1 MGMTHGN
8 LTLADLGEDE
18 VVRRLCALLPAQR
31 DVRLGAGDDCAL
43 VRPARGLQVLKTDV
57 VIEGVHFTPQLRG
70 EWVGRKAMGRVVSD
84 FAAMAAKPRHA
95 LVTLLAPPQTP
106 WLRVRSVYRGLLEMA
121 QRFGIAVVGGETSRS
136 AALTLSV
143 CLSGEVAAGR
153 WVGRH
158 GAKAGD
164 TLWVSGVLGGSLRR
178 WHWSFEPR
186 LHEAQQ
192 LARQLPLRAMMD
204 LSDGLRCDLPR
215 LAARCGLGFEIDLSR
230 LPRRRGC
237 SVEQALSDGEDYE
250 LLFALDGRV
259 GDSRVEACA
268 QRLGLRL
275 TRIGRLL
282 PSGQVA
288 PDWSVGGWEPFRK
301 P

>member
-1 MGMTHGN
+1 MKGN
-8 LTLADLGEDE
+8 PCTLADLGEDE
-18 VVRRLCALLPAQR
+18 LLRRLLKLLPPRR
-31 DVRLGAGDDCAL
+31 DVLLGPGDDCAL
-43 VRPARGLQVLKTDV
+43 VKPARSLQVLKTDV
-57 VIEGVHFTPQLRG
+57 VIEGLHFTPELSG
-70 EWVGRKAMGRVVSD
+70 LHVGRKAMARVISD
-84 FAAMAAKPRHA
+84 FAAMAATPRHA
-95 LVTLLAPPQTP
+95 LVTVLAPPQTP
-106 WLRVRSVYRGLLEMA
+106 WLRVRALYQGLLAMA
-121 QRFGIAVVGGETSRS
+121 KRFDIAVVGGETSRS

-186 LHEAQQ
+186 LHEARQ
-192 LARQLPLRAMMD
+192 LARELPLRAMMD

-215 LAARCGLGFEIDLSR
+215 LAARCGLGFEIEGKR

-237 SVEQALSDGEDYE
+237 TVQQALEDGEDYE
-250 LLFALDGRV
+250 LLFALDARV
-259 GDSRVEACA
+259 SDARVQACA

-282 PSGQVA
+282 PAGQR
-288 PDWSVGGWEPFRK
+288 PTDWTAGGWEPFVK
-301 P
+301 S